1 MTTPSPQKHN
11 YAKIIGAIVA
21 VIIIVALIIA
31 VVLSMTGSKIVVV
44 TPTPTPQPT
53 AVPAAVFT
61 FTSESSYRQT
71 VGGFLGIGGNV
82 VVWVYATVENTGNAA
97 GGCTVYAQVTDAN
110 GAFWTQ
116 SQGIYLA
123 VGASQS
129 VALEFTSGPHNDA
142 YTYNVYTG

>member
-1 MTTPSPQKHN
+1 MTAPSPQKQN
-11 YAKIIGAIVA
+11 YAKPV
-21 VIIIVALIIA
+21 VIIIAAIVIAIIIIA
-31 VVLSMTGSKIVVV
+31 VVLSVAVPAV
-44 TPTPTPQPT
+44 QQAVNPTPVPTP
-53 AVPAAVFT
+53 VPAAVFT
-61 FTSESSYRQT
+61 FTSQSSNRQT

-82 VVWVYATVENTGNAA
+82 VVWVDATVENTGNAA

-116 SQGIYLA
+116 SQGIYLG